1 MKPNTPT
8 SLLITAS
15 ALHGTVPE
23 PNRLPT
29 PEKPT
34 RDSASVTPLIRHRGV
49 RNDRISRRSDT
60 HYGAST
66 VPPCLEGHSRGDSD
80 VDAAV
85 LRTFQEAMGGLSV
98 RPGLDI

>member
-8 SLLITAS
+8 RLLITAS

-23 PNRLPT
+23 PTRLPT

-49 RNDRISRRSDT
+49 CFVRFSRCCAT
-60 HYGAST
+60 HNGAST
-66 VPPCLEGHSRGDSD
+66 VPPCLDGHSSGDSD